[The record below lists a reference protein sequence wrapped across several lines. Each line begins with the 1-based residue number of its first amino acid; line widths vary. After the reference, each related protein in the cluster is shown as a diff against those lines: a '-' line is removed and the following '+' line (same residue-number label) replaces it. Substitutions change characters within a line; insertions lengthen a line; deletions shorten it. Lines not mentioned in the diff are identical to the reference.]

1 MDKKYYF
8 FDLDGT
14 LTQSG
19 EGILNSARYALT
31 EMGYPLPAVEILKKF
46 IGPPLKDVFMSQYGM
61 DEEKAEE
68 AIRIYRHYFAE
79 KGIFENSL
87 YDGIAELLERMS
99 HNDKKIILCTSKPE
113 IYSEK
118 ILEHFGIKKYFYF
131 IAGAV
136 MDGVRAKKPEIIAH
150 IFDTLSL
157 PKDECVMIG
166 DTEYDVLGAKEFS
179 IASIGVSYG
188 YGTRES
194 LENAGADYVV
204 SSVGKLS
211 KLIFD

>member
-31 EMGYPLPAVEILKKF
+31 EMGYPLPAFEILKRF
-46 IGPPLKDVFMSQYGM
+46 IGPPLKDAFMSQYGM

-68 AIRIYRHYFAE
+68 AIRIYRRYFDE

-99 HNDKKIILCTSKPE
+99 HTDKKILLCTSKPE

-131 IAGAV
+131 IAGAA

-179 IASIGVSYG
+179 ITSIGVSYG

-194 LENAGADYVV
+194 LENAGADYIV
-204 SSVGKLS
+204 SSVGELS